1 MVKESAILAEVFRG
15 DTLESVH
22 RGHIVVMDG
31 QKNVLTSL
39 GEPETVTF
47 FRSACKALQ
56 ALPFIVS
63 GGAERFGFTEDEIA
77 LACASHSG
85 EPIHVKVAESM
96 LEKAGFTESD
106 LGCGTHLPFDEREA
120 ARIMRAGEKPTQLQ
134 NNCSGKHAAML
145 AFAKNIGADPKSYE
159 SINNPI
165 QKEILKTVSQFAELP
180 VDEIKLGVDGCAAPN
195 FAMPLTA
202 MARCFA
208 NLINSPDSFSDDV
221 KRACSRIV
229 SAMTYY
235 PELIG
240 GRERLD
246 TMVMQAAPGAVIS
259 KVGAEGVWLCG
270 VLPSKKYPTGLAIAL
285 KVEDGDDKRARPVVA
300 VELLRRLGLL
310 RHNDLP
316 DASPM
321 QLRNRRGDVVGRVEG
336 NFIL

>member
-1 MVKESAILAEVFRG
+1 
-15 DTLESVH
+15 
-22 RGHIVVMDG
+22 
-31 QKNVLTSL
+31 
-39 GEPETVTF
+39 
-47 FRSACKALQ
+47 
-56 ALPFIVS
+56 
-63 GGAERFGFTEDEIA
+63 
-77 LACASHSG
+77 
-85 EPIHVKVAESM
+85 
-96 LEKAGFTESD
+96 
-106 LGCGTHLPFDEREA
+106 
-120 ARIMRAGEKPTQLQ
+120 
-134 NNCSGKHAAML
+134 ML

-202 MARCFA
+202 MTRCFA

-240 GRERLD
+240 GTERLD

-310 RHNDLP
+310 SHNDLP

>member
-1 MVKESAILAEVFRG
+1 MRRRG
-15 DTLESVH
+15 
-22 RGHIVVMDG
+22 GH
-31 QKNVLTSL
+31 S
-39 GEPETVTF
+39 
-47 FRSACKALQ
+47 
-56 ALPFIVS
+56 
-63 GGAERFGFTEDEIA
+63 
-77 LACASHSG
+77 SHSSTTDD
-85 EPIHVKVAESM
+85 HSLK
-96 LEKAGFTESD
+96 
-106 LGCGTHLPFDEREA
+106 
-120 ARIMRAGEKPTQLQ
+120 RAGRDDAGRLAPTRIGGPGTGREL
-134 NNCSGKHAAML
+134 L
-145 AFAKNIGADPKSYE
+145 ARGR
-159 SINNPI
+159 
-165 QKEILKTVSQFAELP
+165 
-180 VDEIKLGVDGCAAPN
+180 VDGCAAPN

-246 TMVMQAAPGAVIS
+246 TMVMQAAPGTVIS

-270 VLPSKKYPTGLAIAL
+270 VLPSEKYPTGLAIAL